1 MKRKYNIEYADNG
14 MIIRDLDNP
23 DIVQVVEYRQENE
36 PVWEDDKVCLAV
48 GRMILRDGDR
58 GHARERQHDSRGCGV
73 HGRAPCLREKEKLKT
88 KLYEEENDT

>member
-36 PVWEDDKVCLAV
+36 PIYDDDKVCLAV
-48 GRMILRDGDR
+48 GRMILQECETVTEDTQER
-58 GHARERQHDSRGCGV
+58 GNMIVEGV
-73 HGRAPCLREKEKLKT
+73 GFTVELRAFGRKR
-88 KLYEEENDT
+88 Y